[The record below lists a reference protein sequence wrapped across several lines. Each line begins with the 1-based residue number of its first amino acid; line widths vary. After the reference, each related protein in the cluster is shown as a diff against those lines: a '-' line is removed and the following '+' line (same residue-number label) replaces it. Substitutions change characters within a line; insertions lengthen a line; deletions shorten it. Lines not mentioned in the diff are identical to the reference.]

1 MIGWIVTFAVYLALL
16 AYGIISVWGIHKYFK
31 DETKDQNNRAGL
43 HYCDEK
49 GE

>member
-1 MIGWIVTFAVYLALL
+1 MIGWIITLTIYLALL
-16 AYGIISVWGIHKYFK
+16 VYGIISVWGIHKHFK
-31 DETKDQNNRAGL
+31 NEAQDQDNRAGL